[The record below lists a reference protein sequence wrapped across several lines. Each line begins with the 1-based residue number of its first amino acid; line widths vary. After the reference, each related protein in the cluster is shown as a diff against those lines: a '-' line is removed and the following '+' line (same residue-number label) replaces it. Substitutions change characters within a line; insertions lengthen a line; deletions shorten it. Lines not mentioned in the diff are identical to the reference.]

1 MTTPTLAAAGAPMPP
16 WPDLERIA
24 RAIGALLARLGEPIH
39 TAASRRF
46 HVHSNGET
54 NPGRVSLLPSATL
67 PSPTCN
73 AKETTMTTQAL
84 TTPFSATSSLW
95 SPFKR
100 AMTSIR
106 NAVLRLGVFVAEQR
120 AIAEMHRLDD
130 RMLRDIGYSRS
141 EISSVVRGI
150 GKDYTRRLN
159 MS

>member
-1 MTTPTLAAAGAPMPP
+1 
-16 WPDLERIA
+16 
-24 RAIGALLARLGEPIH
+24 
-39 TAASRRF
+39 
-46 HVHSNGET
+46 
-54 NPGRVSLLPSATL
+54 
-67 PSPTCN
+67 
-73 AKETTMTTQAL
+73 MTTQAL

-95 SPFKR
+95 SLFKR

-106 NAVLRLGVFVAEQR
+106 NAVLRFGIFAAEQR